1 MRALFPKLL
10 VGCFVACL
18 AAGTHAAD
26 TLRLRADTWMPFNG
40 EPDGKLPGYAIEV
53 ARIVCAK
60 NGITLDYQNMPWGD
74 ALKAAAAGK
83 IEAVIGANKDEA
95 AGLVVPQVPIG
106 LPRIALIV
114 RKQNAWRYGNLAS
127 LQAVRLAVIKDYKYW
142 PALDEYL
149 ARTGEPHVFKL
160 SGDHPLVDALAR
172 VQDGTVDIVAETSS
186 VFIWTAKEAGYEPGA
201 FRIAYLHEGDPV
213 FFAFAPGAAGQR
225 YARLFDDGIRALR
238 KSGEF
243 ARILERYG
251 LTDWE

>member
-1 MRALFPKLL
+1 MRAFYPRFLL
-10 VGCFVACL
+10 AFIAASL
-18 AAGTHAAD
+18 AAGAHAAE

-60 NGITLDYQNMPWGD
+60 NNITLDYQNMPWGD

-95 AGLVVPQVPIG
+95 AGLVLPQVPIG

-114 RKQNAWRYGNLAS
+114 RKENAWRYGNLAS
-127 LQAVRLAVIKDYKYW
+127 LQSIRLAVIQDYKYW

-149 ARTGEPHVFKL
+149 ARSGEPHVLKF

-172 VQDGTVDIVAETSS
+172 LQAGTVDVVAETSS
-186 VFIWTAKEAGYEPGA
+186 VFIWNAKEAGYEPGA

-213 FFAFAPGAAGQR
+213 FFAFAPGAVGQR

-238 KSGEF
+238 KSGEL
-243 ARILERYG
+243 AKILERYG
-251 LTDWE
+251 LVDWE